1 MIVEKKINTE
11 FEPRHLSRP
20 DSYQDGI
27 NGGVKRQLCHTLL

>member
-20 DSYQDGI
+20 DSYRDRDKWRG
-27 NGGVKRQLCHTLL
+27 